1 MKIQDLPAKSKW
13 YVIAIGELANTA
25 KKPICIHECWSNGT
39 VTFKESPKKRKEFSF
54 NKLRNKLI
62 AQTYYSLLV
71 PQDAKVY
78 VDSDS
83 KTGFIGNGYLN
94 FWHNEEVSKDADEA
108 MQIMFNELISKCYR
122 FSDTIKTKVKF
133 WAADR
138 KSSVDITNKFKEV
151 FEQLPLLED
160 DSLAEKPTEKKPKPL
175 MKDPL
180 SEADWEKLKK
190 AGPEYWPPIVKLFNP
205 CGAQTWWIAGCDPE
219 NPDLLTGVADLGFGI
234 VEAGTVSMNE
244 IRSITGPL
252 GIGIEKD
259 QYFDGTDYTFDE
271 VLSMDRLPT
280 IARRAVSNNESSL
293 NGDIKTINA
302 NRNVEPVNDDKAIK
316 SNIVIIGRLCDKE
329 NHSAHF
335 EKMTIDEAL
344 NKFDAFIAEQEGIPV
359 EEINDFGGTIIE
371 ACLVSDSPI
380 YVVALASY

>member
-78 VDSDS
+78 IDSDS
-83 KTGFIGNGYLN
+83 KTGFIGNGHLN
-94 FWHNEEVSKDADEA
+94 FWHNEEVSKDVDEA

-151 FEQLPLLED
+151 FEHLPLLED